1 MESYDLTRYAL
12 LCGSA
17 PNDYRQ
23 KKLDDLHNSLLE
35 KNGWNVTCMANGT
48 DEFMLEYAMNNI
60 FGGNVGD
67 EVVGVLLYFCTE
79 KPLLEDEKTFWL
91 QKWEI
96 RKDVVAHYVNL
107 AKQCGIDFQVI
118 YDFDCNFVSE
128 ESLGYEQLTEEERRE
143 FVAKVNAGLIR
154 IG

>member
-1 MESYDLTRYAL
+1 MTRYAL

-23 KKLDDLHNSLLE
+23 KKLDDLHNFLLE
-35 KNGWNVTCMANGT
+35 KEGWNVTCMANGT

-60 FGGNVGD
+60 FDGNVGD
-67 EVVGVLLYFCTE
+67 EVGGVLLYFCTE
-79 KPLLEDEKTFWL
+79 TPLLEDEKTFWL

-96 RKDVVAHYVNL
+96 RKDVVAHYANL

-118 YDFDCNFVSE
+118 YDSDCDFVSE
-128 ESLGYEQLTEEERRE
+128 ESLGYEELSDEEERE